1 MSQSAIPAA
10 PTTRRTGFAVKDAL
24 SKYGTVLFLAL
35 VVIGFAAA
43 NPRFMSATNI
53 ANVLQQSAVLAILA
67 TGLTLCLAAGEFDLS
82 TGSVA
87 SLAGILVTGL
97 MVNQHLGGWVAV
109 LITVVVGIAFGL
121 LNALLVSL
129 LRIPSLI
136 ATLGTSALAI
146 GVNFAYSGGASIYG
160 ALPDGFKMLGQ
171 GRLGGLVPIAVI
183 IAAAVVVL
191 GYVVLEKT
199 KAGRYMIATGTNS
212 TAARLTG
219 IHIKRYRGAGLA
231 CSAALAAFAGIILAS
246 YLGTGQPSGGDSYTL
261 VGLTVVFVGMSTIRP
276 GQPNMLGSV
285 IGVILLGVVA
295 NGLNLIGAATWIQ
308 QTVTGIILI
317 IAVALAVLKEEL
329 RFF

>member
-1 MSQSAIPAA
+1 MSETIMPSA
-10 PTTRRTGFAVKDAL
+10 PTTRKTGLPVKDLL
-24 SKYGTVLFLAL
+24 SKYGTVVFLAL
-35 VVIGFAAA
+35 VIIGFAAA
-43 NPRFMSATNI
+43 NPRFMSATNL

-67 TGLTLCLAAGEFDLS
+67 TGLTLALASGEFDLS

-97 MVNQHLGGWVAV
+97 MANQHWGGWAAVAA
-109 LITVVVGIAFGL
+109 TVVVGIAFGVF
-121 LNALLVSL
+121 NALLVSL

-136 ATLGTSALAI
+136 ATLGTSAVAI

-160 ALPDGFKMLGQ
+160 TLPTGFKMLGQ
-171 GRLGGLVPIAVI
+171 GRLGLVPVSVI
-183 IAAAVVVL
+183 IAAVIVVL
-191 GYVVLEKT
+191 GYIVLEKT

-219 IHIKRYRGAGLA
+219 VHIKRYRGAGLV

-295 NGLNLIGAATWIQ
+295 NGLNLIGADTWIQ